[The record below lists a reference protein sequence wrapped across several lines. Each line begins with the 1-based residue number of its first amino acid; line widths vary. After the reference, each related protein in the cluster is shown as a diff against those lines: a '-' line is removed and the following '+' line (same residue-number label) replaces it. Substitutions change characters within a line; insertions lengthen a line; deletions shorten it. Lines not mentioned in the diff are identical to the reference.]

1 MTELPAPEPE
11 APLSAPSERITLVPG
26 AELEV
31 RQQFLLD
38 PSRKDLLQALRDAAH
53 ADHNPAYA
61 RAIDHV
67 FRLFSPAEEPS
78 VAPPLLA
85 QREEPD
91 TVLRLLSRGST
102 TVAAEA
108 LALIWEGASQLF
120 RKDPGSYGVTGLDRV
135 ALSGNTVASRVY
147 AATARVLGSAR
158 TPLFQRRSH
167 GPVSA
172 TVALLV
178 PPAVI
183 LSGDPREESPEL
195 LFRLGAAL
203 LAALP
208 EHALIFG
215 LQEAQLR
222 SLLAATCSAF
232 GPPDGPVASSSIA
245 ALAGSLWQTLPARA
259 QRRLKELCA
268 NPADF
273 SLERASAAARRI
285 SLRAGLFLCGNLG
298 IAFWEVAAAEQLAL
312 DTPIDSFDALAAAC
326 ERHPA
331 ILDLVALAIS
341 PEFAD
346 ARWRPGERGKPS
358 PSGTFRLT

>member
-1 MTELPAPEPE
+1 VAPFEIARPREVTVTELPAPEPE
-11 APLSAPSERITLVPG
+11 APLSAPSERLTLVPG

-67 FRLFSPAEEPS
+67 FHLFSPEGEPS
-78 VAPPLLA
+78 IAPPLQA

-183 LSGDPREESPEL
+183 LSGDPREE
-195 LFRLGAAL
+195 
-203 LAALP
+203 LP

-298 IAFWEVAAAEQLAL
+298 TALREAAAAEQLAL
-312 DTPIDSFDALAAAC
+312 DSPIDSFDALAAAC